1 MKTRPSRDHRR
12 FFIFHRNTFSWHAR
26 RRRRSPPIRC
36 CRAVRRASLV
46 GTPRRTKASIVGWGH
61 RRKKAFVSQCA
72 AETRCGDTFRQ
83 KCNGI
88 NQRDNSER
96 IQGPSQ
102 GLAGRSA
109 VVWPRGKPTGR
120 AKRVGG
126 SPMLDMR
133 RREFI
138 TLVGGAAVAWP
149 LAARAQQPAMPVI
162 GFLHGAAPERL
173 RNRVVSFQQ
182 GLREVGFSEG
192 QNLAIEFRWAESQ
205 YDRLSE
211 LAADLVR
218 RQVAVLFAGS
228 LPAVLAA
235 KAATTTIP
243 IVFTV
248 GGDPVKESL
257 VASLNRPGGNATGV
271 SLFFG
276 EMVAKR
282 LELLR
287 ELVPRADCR
296 IRPAACAFSINWRAP
311 SAVSVIGF
319 STKTCLPAS
328 SNRNPTGRCAT
339 VGVATAAAS
348 ISGSRSSIDAT
359 ARVPWVAAIS
369 RARPRPCRRSR
380 RAGRLAATPGRAHG
394 FSPCFRHR

>member
-1 MKTRPSRDHRR
+1 
-12 FFIFHRNTFSWHAR
+12 
-26 RRRRSPPIRC
+26 
-36 CRAVRRASLV
+36 
-46 GTPRRTKASIVGWGH
+46 
-61 RRKKAFVSQCA
+61 
-72 AETRCGDTFRQ
+72 
-83 KCNGI
+83 
-88 NQRDNSER
+88 
-96 IQGPSQ
+96 
-102 GLAGRSA
+102 
-109 VVWPRGKPTGR
+109 
-120 AKRVGG
+120 
-126 SPMLDMR
+126 MLDMR

-287 ELVPRADCR
+287 ELVPRAVVIAVLLNPNNPNAETRSADLR
-296 IRPAACAFSINWRAP
+296 AAAGAIGQQIHIFNANSESEIENSFATLVQLGAGALLVGDDPFFESRRVHIITLAAHHAVPAIYENRDYT
-311 SAVSVIGF
+311 SAGGVMSYG
-319 STKTCLPAS
+319 AS
-328 SNRNPTGRCAT
+328 FADAYRQAGIYTGRILKGAKPADLPVMQPT
-339 VGVATAAAS
+339 KFELVINLKAAKALGLT
-348 ISGSRSSIDAT
+348 IPPMLL
-359 ARVPWVAAIS
+359 ARADEVIE
-369 RARPRPCRRSR
+369 
-380 RAGRLAATPGRAHG
+380 
-394 FSPCFRHR
+394 